1 MRRHVSFVLA
11 GIAVVLLTLSS
22 CGRPA
27 GGNGGSGDSIASA
40 GGARPASG
48 ATATADVGPSPAAD
62 TAERLRQFAACM
74 REQGIDMP
82 DPNPASGKLEIRGS
96 GGKGTD
102 TAANKLDLQ
111 EAMRA
116 CRRYAPPK
124 LADAGN
130 NPKVLER
137 MRALA
142 ACLRQHGLDVADPDP
157 ARGGLVL
164 ERGVTRSEKFRT
176 ASAECTRDAASS
188 AGTSSGGDK

>member
-27 GGNGGSGDSIASA
+27 GGNGGSGDGVASA

-48 ATATADVGPSPAAD
+48 ATAAADVGPSPAAD
-62 TAERLRQFAACM
+62 TGERLRQFAACM

-82 DPNPASGKLEIRGS
+82 DPNPASGKLEIRG

-102 TAANKLDLQ
+102 TAAGKLDLQ
-111 EAMRA
+111 EGMRA

-130 NPKVLER
+130 NPKALER

-164 ERGVTRSEKFRT
+164 DRGVTRSEKFRI

-188 AGTSSGGDK
+188 DGTSSGGDK